1 MAVYRSKLI
10 KEGCVKMRLRT
21 ALLATTFAVAT
32 PAAAMASTITGP
44 YVSLGGGYNLVQTQH
59 AHFKNGTNAG
69 GRLDNGKGTSSKLR
83 HNTGF
88 TTMGSFG
95 WGFGNGLRVEVEG
108 VYNYSNISGRHG
120 TPVSAY
126 KTKGHDQGYGGLI
139 NVLYDIDL
147 RQFGI
152 DVPVTPFVGIGAGY
166 LWQNMAPLDTK
177 YYNGSKNRIGGTG
190 GSFAYQGIVG
200 AAYDIPGVPG
210 LAVTTEYRMM
220 GQLDDHR
227 SYNSSAWVGGNHY
240 NSHRGVKMDH
250 RFNHQFILGLR
261 YAFDTAP
268 PAPPPAPPTVVAPP
282 QPSVARTYL
291 VFFDF
296 DKSALTPR
304 AREIVREAA
313 QASTRV
319 QTTRIEVN
327 GYTDNSS
334 AHPGPRGQRYNM
346 GLSIRRAKSVKAE
359 LIRDGV
365 PATAIDIHGYG
376 ESHPLVPTGPNTRE
390 PQNRR
395 VEIILK

>member
-1 MAVYRSKLI
+1 
-10 KEGCVKMRLRT
+10 MRLRT

-59 AHFKNGTNAG
+59 AHFKRGTFAQGRNDAG
-69 GRLDNGKGTSSKLR
+69 SSKSRYR
-83 HNTGF
+83 HGTGF
-88 TTMGSFG
+88 TGLGSFG

-108 VYNYSNISGRHG
+108 LYNYSNITGRSSG
-120 TPVSAY
+120 PVKAY

-152 DVPVTPFVGIGAGY
+152 DVPITPYVGIGAGY
-166 LWQNMAPLDTK
+166 LWQTMNSVDTV
-177 YYNGSKNRIGGTG
+177 YHNGNKNRVGGTG
-190 GSFAYQGIVG
+190 GSFAYQGIIG

-210 LAVTTEYRMM
+210 LAVTTEYRML

-227 SYNSSAWVGGNHY
+227 SYNSNSWVGGNLHHG
-240 NSHRGVKMDH
+240 HRGVKMDH

-268 PAPPPAPPTVVAPP
+268 PAPPPAPPVVVPP
-282 QPSVARTYL
+282 PATAARTYL

-327 GYTDNSS
+327 GYTDNSA

-346 GLSIRRAKSVKAE
+346 GLSVRRANSVKAE

-376 ESHPLVPTGPNTRE
+376 ESHPLVQTGPNTRE